1 MPNDAIH
8 APWSEAVI
16 VALNHQQFGIR
27 HSYTCPLP
35 NHPVETAPNL
45 VATRGG
51 WICSHAPDCGYT
63 QDWAHL
69 VDVNHLDVPGPLREL
84 PAQGASAAMKLDGEH
99 LSLDDIAG
107 MAYEAYSQASGGKAF
122 NGDPLPAWERVNPQ
136 IQSYWRA
143 AMRAVRGPLLQPPRV
158 GANDYVPPGDCG
170 GSAE

>member
-8 APWSEAVI
+8 PPWSEAVI

-35 NHPVETAPNL
+35 NHPVETAPKL

-69 VDVNHLDVPGPLREL
+69 ADVSHLDVPSPLREQ
-84 PAQGASAAMKLDGEH
+84 PAQGASAAMKLDDEP
-99 LSLDDIAG
+99 LTLDDIAG
-107 MAYEAYSQASGGKAF
+107 LAYEAYSRASGGKAF
-122 NGDPLPAWERVNPQ
+122 NGDPLLDWERVNPQ

-143 AMRAVRGPLLQPPRV
+143 AMRAVRGPLSQPPRV
-158 GANDYVPPGDCG
+158 GSALFDDLAPPG
-170 GSAE
+170 SWQ